1 MDTAF
6 LQALQLVW
14 PNKSLKTNNCSLCVI
29 KGDILYADV
38 GIIYFEK
45 NWYIAAC
52 ATTYFYTDPPSLN
65 KITKKPSATFYAIK
79 I

>member
-38 GIIYFEK
+38 GIIFILK
-45 NWYIAAC
+45 RIGIL
-52 ATTYFYTDPPSLN
+52 PPAQLR
-65 KITKKPSATFYAIK
+65 IFILTLPH
-79 I
+79 